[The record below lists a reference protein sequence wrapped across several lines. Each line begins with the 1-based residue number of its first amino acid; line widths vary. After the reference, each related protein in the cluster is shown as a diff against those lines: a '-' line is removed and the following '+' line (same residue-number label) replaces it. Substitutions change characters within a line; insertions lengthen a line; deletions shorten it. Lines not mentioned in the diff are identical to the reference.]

1 MKNLIPELMV
11 LALAATGAHAQSTQ
25 RRHCLECGSI
35 AASPADMRHS
45 GNAAGAVA
53 SDPADNHGYLYGSGW
68 NSTAAGSMLEAHI
81 VPPARHQSVVS
92 GADKSNTP
100 EVLGSGNGAISSR

>member
-1 MKNLIPELMV
+1 MKNLIPALFV
-11 LALAATGAHAQSTQ
+11 LAFAATSAHAQSTE
-25 RRHCLECGSI
+25 RHCLECGSI

-68 NSTAAGSMLEAHI
+68 NSTASGSMLEAHI

-100 EVLGSGNGAISSR
+100 EVLGSGNGAIAN

>member
-1 MKNLIPELMV
+1 MKILIPAFMV
-11 LALAATGAHAQSTQ
+11 LALAATGAHAQSAE
-25 RRHCLECGSI
+25 RHCLECDSV
-35 AASPADMRHS
+35 AASPADMRLS
-45 GNAAGAVA
+45 GSAAGAVA
-53 SDPADNHGYLYGSGW
+53 SDPADKHGYLYGSGW